1 MDEHVNGQDDAYEIT
16 FRNGAL
22 KKLKA
27 LARRLDV
34 PEDNLAEVL
43 SKGIKVME
51 LAEDNQLSIKS
62 GGDTYIIDLKK
73 I

>member
-1 MDEHVNGQDDAYEIT
+1 MDEHANEQEDTYEVT
-16 FRNGAL
+16 FRNSAL

-27 LARRLDV
+27 LAQRLDV

-51 LAEDNQLSIKS
+51 LAEDNQVSIKS
-62 GGDTYIIDLKK
+62 GGDTYIVDLKK

>member
-1 MDEHVNGQDDAYEIT
+1 MDEKINNQEDTYEIT

-22 KKLKA
+22 KKLRD
-27 LARRLDV
+27 LAKRLDV

-43 SKGIKVME
+43 TKGMKVIE
-51 LAEDNQLSIKS
+51 LAEDNKITIKS
-62 GGDTYIIDLKK
+62 GGDNYIIDLKK